1 MFSVPVA
8 LGDSRWVPTGPDL
21 NERARELS
29 GVIGS
34 WKGSERELSRVRI
47 EECGVRSSGG
57 EKMLVEMGVSWMRLG
72 GERVKFWPARGSQS
86 RAISRG
92 STGDGGVG
100 TLEGYKSANDTNY
113 TNEATQRRREA
124 RAQRKR
130 NLARGATRTG
140 VLPARGKT
148 LAPPSRRSKLLAV
161 GRSSSR

>member
-8 LGDSRWVPTGPDL
+8 LDDSRRVPTGPDL

-34 WKGSERELSRVRI
+34 WKGNERELSRVRI

-57 EKMLVEMGVSWMRLG
+57 KKMLVEMGVSWVRLG
-72 GERVKFWPARGSQS
+72 GERVKFWPVRGGQS

-130 NLARGATRTG
+130 NQRLA
-140 VLPARGKT
+140 VLPARGCYPHG
-148 LAPPSRRSKLLAV
+148 ARGSPHRAE
-161 GRSSSR
+161 GRNYSQ

>member
-8 LGDSRWVPTGPDL
+8 LDDSRRVPTGPDL
-21 NERARELS
+21 NERAREP
-29 GVIGS
+29 
-34 WKGSERELSRVRI
+34 SRVRI

-57 EKMLVEMGVSWMRLG
+57 KKMLVEMGVSWVRLG
-72 GERVKFWPARGSQS
+72 GERVKFWPVRGGQS

-130 NLARGATRTG
+130 NQRLA
-140 VLPARGKT
+140 VLPARGCYPHG
-148 LAPPSRRSKLLAV
+148 ARGSPHRAE
-161 GRSSSR
+161 GRNYSQ